1 MTYLVIYNQKW
12 HIWWFTYG
20 QKCHIW
26 SFTNRND
33 SLKTRNDILLFTCNQ
48 KWIIWP
54 MTFCNLWREGG
65 STPKFN
71 TNNAKNE
78 CQFGIGLVNY
88 NVFYLWSCPNA
99 MSPKT
104 DWLYYFCLVCPIVF
118 QYIIDFCWQTLPKSW
133 QTNFG
138 LAMTYK
144 NWLPGHRIACR
155 EFKFWK
161 YLLGCYY

>member
-1 MTYLVIYNQKW
+1 MVTYKQEYHIWLFTSNQKWHIWSFKTRNDISSHLQTEITYLVIHLQPEMTYLVIYNQKW

-88 NVFYLWSCPNA
+88 NVFYLWFCPNA
-99 MSPKT
+99 MAPKNG
-104 DWLYYFCLVCPIVF
+104 LVVF
-118 QYIIDFCWQTLPKSW
+118 FPK
-133 QTNFG
+133 
-138 LAMTYK
+138 LA
-144 NWLPGHRIACR
+144 N
-155 EFKFWK
+155 
-161 YLLGCYY
+161 

>member
-1 MTYLVIYNQKW
+1 MARNVISGHLQTEMTYLVIHLKPEM
-12 HIWWFTYG
+12 TYLVVYL
-20 QKCHIW
+20 QPEMNYLAI
-26 SFTNRND
+26 
-33 SLKTRNDILLFTCNQ
+33 DILQLVAG
-48 KWIIWP
+48 
-54 MTFCNLWREGG
+54 GG

-71 TNNAKNE
+71 TNNAKTE

-144 NWLPGHRIACR
+144 N
-155 EFKFWK
+155 
-161 YLLGCYY
+161 